1 VTATLEILRAM
12 PTGDIHM
19 RPYRGAIG
27 LYTGQC
33 SSCNRNGC
41 GGPALSIMVF
51 GAFYTV
57 TGDMLRL
64 ILAPY
69 GVQWLVVNP
78 RATTRKGSHY
88 LKAIVQLRS
97 RDEAARPPVSL
108 HGKYLFEECCYL
120 DVKFALPYELGSMAT
135 STKLHLAPA
144 RLLV

>member
-1 VTATLEILRAM
+1 
-12 PTGDIHM
+12 
-19 RPYRGAIG
+19 
-27 LYTGQC
+27 
-33 SSCNRNGC
+33 
-41 GGPALSIMVF
+41 MVF
-51 GAFYTV
+51 GAFYTL

-78 RATTRKGSHY
+78 RATTHKGSHY

-135 STKLHLAPA
+135 STKLHLPPA

>member
-1 VTATLEILRAM
+1 
-12 PTGDIHM
+12 
-19 RPYRGAIG
+19 
-27 LYTGQC
+27 
-33 SSCNRNGC
+33 
-41 GGPALSIMVF
+41 MVF
-51 GAFYTV
+51 GVFYTL

-69 GVQWLVVNP
+69 GVQWPVVNP

-97 RDEAARPPVSL
+97 RDGAARPPVSL

-135 STKLHLAPA
+135 STEVASTTGPTACVMCKGVSHIEVAPEAVNAKTDPCEDIILTAELLAKG
-144 RLLV
+144 